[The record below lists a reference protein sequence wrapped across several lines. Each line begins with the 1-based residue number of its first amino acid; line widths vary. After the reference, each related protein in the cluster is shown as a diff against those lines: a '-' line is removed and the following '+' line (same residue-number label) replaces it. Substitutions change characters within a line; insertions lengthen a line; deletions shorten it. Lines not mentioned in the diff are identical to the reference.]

1 MRFTWR
7 KATLLAAMIA
17 AGGAANA
24 QPFFVCVPDAA
35 DGPGA
40 CTGVASQFAV
50 DLGATSYYT
59 DVDNS
64 NSISIGDTIVDKS
77 DNGTVTALLDAD
89 GNSIGGSNNQG
100 IGFFW
105 TFDFAYDDLT
115 SVVAF
120 VDDSLSPAPD
130 GEGQIG
136 EIVQVGGP
144 FLSGTIEVSYN
155 NDQFTP
161 PDANNGARLFDLIV
175 TGGSITAAN
184 AILDGRVD
192 FTNADPIAQNMFF
205 YANGDNVYDLW
216 ADGELV
222 QMRFDTNIDPIAIA
236 ASTDPAFDFE
246 RFSTLNGSVSFVP
259 VPGTLAILGLGLLG
273 LGIARRRFAA

>member
-1 MRFTWR
+1 
-7 KATLLAAMIA
+7 LLAAMIA